1 VGGQSPAGSIRQWGA
16 FVKKPRI
23 YSVEGIVASAF
34 FVALIGVVLIQVF
47 GRTPLFRG
55 PVWTEEAARWLWVW
69 MAFIGIAEVERQ
81 DGQLKM
87 AFLADL
93 LPDGARRAL
102 FTVIDLAYLGIM
114 GHLAWIGC
122 KTILRTWDNVTVT
135 LPTTDALLYASGF
148 VAALLI
154 IHRIIRRL
162 LGRRDVTVP
171 QEPSL

>member
-1 VGGQSPAGSIRQWGA
+1 MKQPRKYSI
-16 FVKKPRI
+16 
-23 YSVEGIVASAF
+23 EGTVASVIF
-34 FVALIGVVLIQVF
+34 IALIGVVLIQVF

-81 DGQLKM
+81 DGQLRM

-93 LPDGARRAL
+93 LPEGSRRVL
-102 FTVIDLAYLGIM
+102 YTVIDLVYLGIM
-114 GHLAWIGC
+114 THLAWIGY
-122 KTILRTWDNVTVT
+122 KTVLRTWDNVTVT

-154 IHRIIRRL
+154 LHRIVRRL
-162 LGRRDVTVP
+162 IGRRDVTVTR
-171 QEPSL
+171 EPSL

>member
-1 VGGQSPAGSIRQWGA
+1 MKQPRKYSI
-16 FVKKPRI
+16 
-23 YSVEGIVASAF
+23 EGTVASVIF
-34 FVALIGVVLIQVF
+34 IALIGVVLIQVF

-81 DGQLKM
+81 DGQLRM

-93 LPDGARRAL
+93 LPEGSRRVL
-102 FTVIDLAYLGIM
+102 YTVIDLVYLGIM
-114 GHLAWIGC
+114 AHLAWIGY
-122 KTILRTWDNVTVT
+122 KTVLRTWDNVTVT

-154 IHRIIRRL
+154 LHRIVRRL
-162 LGRRDVTVP
+162 IGRRDVSVTR
-171 QEPSL
+171 EPSL